1 MKFAI
6 FETKLAKLSI
16 YSPKVLFINLTND
29 KGSYTLKNIES
40 LPDIRIFDKL
50 FLYNTLQQCLGIEV
64 KSLYDQIDS
73 KLIKKTWQTAMI
85 DKEDCTFV
93 SGLQF
98 RKDKEPSYTFKNIF
112 EIP

>member
-16 YSPKVLFINLTND
+16 YSLKVLFINLTND

-50 FLYNTLQQCLGIEV
+50 FLYNTLQ
-64 KSLYDQIDS
+64 
-73 KLIKKTWQTAMI
+73 
-85 DKEDCTFV
+85 
-93 SGLQF
+93 
-98 RKDKEPSYTFKNIF
+98 
-112 EIP
+112 